1 MTVEIEEIIVK
12 ASWRTTKLEKTD
24 TSIFVIDR
32 EALTDQPIKHFEQL
46 TLLIPNL
53 NWAGGSS
60 RPRYFQIR
68 GIGER
73 SGYEGTPNSS
83 VGFILDDID
92 FSGQGGIATT
102 FDLEQIEVHRG
113 PQGLRMG
120 ANALAGLIYIQSK
133 NPTDVFEGVAEL
145 SFGSNDIK
153 SFGVAMG
160 GPLNQTQ
167 TMKYRIVLRQDEVNG
182 FRKNSWLNTNDT
194 AEKKEFTGRIKL
206 NWQPNSTTTINVLL
220 MNADLDN
227 GYDAWTL
234 DNSLTTLT
242 DKPGKDSQNSDAL
255 GLKIQSRL
263 HDKFELYSLTGLTHS
278 DVVFSF
284 DADWGNEHSWLP
296 YSYDFFSETLRSRRS
311 LSQEFRLISDPMDFA
326 KGKPMEWVVGVYYL
340 NMQERNDH
348 NDLGIY
354 DNPFDNWEAYLQN
367 DWLGSDYTSENLA
380 LFGNVDYAFTA
391 QTSIS
396 LGIRW
401 EQWNSG
407 YSDTLGELFS
417 PSDRMLGGRI
427 SVRTALNE
435 FSNFYATIARGYKSG
450 GFNLGLGA
458 QAREKLDDLVY
469 NPEYLWNYEIGTS
482 LFNSNA
488 SLLFEAVLFWSDREN
503 QQVLISKQTDP
514 NNPTTFQY
522 LTQNAASGRNYG
534 AELNLKA
541 KLTDEFDLFAALGLL
556 KTEIRHYQSRPELD
570 GRRQAHAPAKSYTLG
585 IKWQASKQLHLSMD
599 LSGKSSFYYSDS
611 HTQKS
616 KAYSLVNLSL
626 GYRHKD
632 WIYEVWVRNAF
643 DRYYS
648 VRGFYFGNEPPN
660 FPDHLYQR
668 QGDPRHWGVLV
679 RYEF

>member
-1 MTVEIEEIIVK
+1 MTAEIEEIIVQ

-32 EALTDQPIKHFEQL
+32 EALTGQPIKHFEQL

-167 TMKYRIVLRQDEVNG
+167 TMKYRIALRQDEVNG

-206 NWQPNSTTTINVLL
+206 NWQPNSTTIINVLL

-242 DKPGKDSQNSDAL
+242 DKPGRDSQNSDAL
-255 GLKIQSRL
+255 GLKIKSRL

-311 LSQEFRLISDPMDFA
+311 LNQEFRLISDPMDFA

-435 FSNFYATIARGYKSG
+435 FSNVYATIARGYKSG
-450 GFNLGLGA
+450 GFNLGLGV
-458 QAREKLDDLVY
+458 QEGGSLNDLVY

-541 KLTDEFDLFAALGLL
+541 RLTDELDLFVALGLL

-660 FPDHLYQR
+660 FPDQLYQR